1 MKSLLEY
8 KNLIMSTGLI
18 PTIVCM
24 IFCIFF
30 QDAAVLYVCS
40 LASII
45 YILYRLVKPPVYQP
59 NLVLLHGTLALIIAS
74 IIKGISGDMLI
85 PDRTVP
91 ITLEILILYSELLGH
106 TGYSCFIR
114 HSLVCFLYNLFIFQS
129 TFL

>member
-18 PTIVCM
+18 PAIVCM

-30 QDAAVLYVCS
+30 QDAVVLYVCS

-85 PDRTVP
+85 PNSSHYARNTD
-91 ITLEILILYSELLGH
+91 TLFFTTLSHGPQ
-106 TGYSCFIR
+106 
-114 HSLVCFLYNLFIFQS
+114 FLYKTILLLS
-129 TFL
+129 L

>member
-18 PTIVCM
+18 PAIVCM

-30 QDAAVLYVCS
+30 QDEVVLYVCS

-74 IIKGISGDMLI
+74 IIKGKRRYAYSGPNSSHYARNTD
-85 PDRTVP
+85 
-91 ITLEILILYSELLGH
+91 TLFFTTLSHGPQ
-106 TGYSCFIR
+106 
-114 HSLVCFLYNLFIFQS
+114 FLYKTILLLS
-129 TFL
+129 L

>member
-74 IIKGISGDMLI
+74 IGRQM
-85 PDRTVP
+85 
-91 ITLEILILYSELLGH
+91 
-106 TGYSCFIR
+106 
-114 HSLVCFLYNLFIFQS
+114 
-129 TFL
+129 

>member
-18 PTIVCM
+18 PAIVCM

-30 QDAAVLYVCS
+30 QDAVVLYVCS

-59 NLVLLHGTLALIIAS
+59 NLVLHFQQTRQLSHLGLHL
-74 IIKGISGDMLI
+74 
-85 PDRTVP
+85 RQ
-91 ITLEILILYSELLGH
+91 LLGKGAVLTH
-106 TGYSCFIR
+106 P
-114 HSLVCFLYNLFIFQS
+114 LANLFDALKIHHFQRRQRGVGVGRGEKS
-129 TFL
+129 

>member
-18 PTIVCM
+18 PAIVCM

-30 QDAAVLYVCS
+30 QDAVVLYVCS

-59 NLVLLHGTLALIIAS
+59 NLVLLHGTLALRHKRRYAY
-74 IIKGISGDMLI
+74 SGPNSSHYARNTD
-85 PDRTVP
+85 
-91 ITLEILILYSELLGH
+91 TLFFTTLSHGPQ
-106 TGYSCFIR
+106 
-114 HSLVCFLYNLFIFQS
+114 FLYKTILLLS
-129 TFL
+129 L

>member
-74 IIKGISGDMLI
+74 IIKRYKRRYAYSGPNSSHYVRNTD
-85 PDRTVP
+85 
-91 ITLEILILYSELLGH
+91 TLFFTTLPHGPQFLCKTILLL
-106 TGYSCFIR
+106 
-114 HSLVCFLYNLFIFQS
+114 SL
-129 TFL
+129 